1 MPRSAEELIEF
12 ARRVQGNAY
21 APYSDYPV
29 GAALEDDQGR
39 LFLGVNVENISF
51 GGTIC
56 AERSAIT
63 AMVSAGS
70 RRWRQIAVVTRDGN
84 TPCGMCRQVLAEFA
98 EPDAVI
104 ICASGT
110 EEKGRYRIGDLL
122 PHAFDA
128 AL

>member
-1 MPRSAEELIEF
+1 M
-12 ARRVQGNAY
+12 
-21 APYSDYPV
+21 

-70 RRWRQIAVVTRDGN
+70 RRWRLIAVVTRDGN

-98 EPDAVI
+98 DSDALI
-104 ICASGT
+104 ICASAT
-110 EEKGRYRIGDLL
+110 EETGRYRIGDLL

-128 AL
+128 QL